1 MNTLKTTMS
10 KIAQIEQP
18 EVELSKHEVEL
29 ALIDDIKKLN
39 DLTETE
45 AKKFVDTYKKIF
57 SQLDITINAG
67 EKYYQNA
74 SKYESLL
81 AEVDKKSK
89 ELGLNALDNPNYK
102 KAKDI
107 LTRYDINA
115 VFERVQNLRRLK

>member
-1 MNTLKTTMS
+1 MNTLKTVFGKLFKEETKLAS
-10 KIAQIEQP
+10 
-18 EVELSKHEVEL
+18 HEVEL
-29 ALIDDIKKLN
+29 ALVDDIKKLN
-39 DLTETE
+39 DLTEAE
-45 AKKFVDTYKKIF
+45 AKKFVDTFKKIF
-57 SQLDITINAG
+57 SELDTTINAG

-89 ELGLNALDNPNYK
+89 ELGLNALDNPIYK
-102 KAKDI
+102 KAKEI

>member
-1 MNTLKTTMS
+1 MNTLKTVFS
-10 KIAQIEQP
+10 KLFKEETKLA
-18 EVELSKHEVEL
+18 SHEVEL
-29 ALIDDIKKLN
+29 ALVDDIKKLN
-39 DLTETE
+39 DLTEAE
-45 AKKFVDTYKKIF
+45 AKKFVDTFKKIF
-57 SQLDITINAG
+57 SELDTTINAG

-89 ELGLNALDNPNYK
+89 ELGLNALDNPIYK
-102 KAKDI
+102 KAKEI

>member
-1 MNTLKTTMS
+1 MNTLKTVYGKLFKEETQLAS
-10 KIAQIEQP
+10 
-18 EVELSKHEVEL
+18 HEVEL
-29 ALIDDIKKLN
+29 ALVDDIKKLN

-45 AKKFVDTYKKIF
+45 AKKFVDTFKKIF
-57 SQLDITINAG
+57 SELDTTINAG

-89 ELGLNALDNPNYK
+89 ELGLNALDNPIYK
-102 KAKDI
+102 KAKEI

>member
-1 MNTLKTTMS
+1 MNTLKTVFS
-10 KIAQIEQP
+10 KLFKEETKLA
-18 EVELSKHEVEL
+18 SHEVEL
-29 ALIDDIKKLN
+29 ALVDDIKKLN

-45 AKKFVDTYKKIF
+45 AKKFVDTFKKIF
-57 SQLDITINAG
+57 SELDTTINAG

-89 ELGLNALDNPNYK
+89 ELGLNALDNPIYK
-102 KAKDI
+102 KAKEI

>member
-10 KIAQIEQP
+10 KIAKIEQP
-18 EVELSKHEVEL
+18 KVELAKHEVEL

-39 DLTETE
+39 DLTEAE

-74 SKYESLL
+74 SKYEALL

>member
-1 MNTLKTTMS
+1 MNTKKTVYNKLFTE
-10 KIAQIEQP
+10 K
-18 EVELSKHEVEL
+18 VELEKHEVEL
-29 ALIDDIKKLN
+29 GLLDDVKKLN
-39 DLTETE
+39 DLTESE
-45 AKKFVDTYKKIF
+45 AKKFVDTFKKIF
-57 SQLDITINAG
+57 SELDTTINAG

-81 AEVDKKSK
+81 SEVDKKSK
-89 ELGLNALDNPNYK
+89 ELGLNSLENPIYK

>member
-1 MNTLKTTMS
+1 MNNILKMIS
-10 KIAQIEQP
+10 KMESNANEIK
-18 EVELSKHEVEL
+18 LSKHEVEL
-29 ALIDDIKKLN
+29 ALVDDIKKLN

-45 AKKFVDTYKKIF
+45 AKKFVDTFKKIF
-57 SQLDITINAG
+57 SELDNCINAG

-81 AEVDKKSK
+81 VEVDKKSK
-89 ELGLNALDNPNYK
+89 ELGLNALDNPIYK
-102 KAKDI
+102 KAKEI

>member
-1 MNTLKTTMS
+1 MNTLKAVYEKLFKEETKLAS
-10 KIAQIEQP
+10 
-18 EVELSKHEVEL
+18 HEVEL